1 MLEALGQL
9 AVLFLLEGQIGE
21 PGKTVDHRTI
31 FFTSCEGVRCHR
43 ICRPG
48 DVLSLSIKP
57 KRLKSPLATFEGQIR
72 VGQEKAAI
80 AEEITLT
87 FAFAEEIAQTPA
99 PQVPP
104 AEQPVAINPAPKPAR
119 SAVNA

>member
-1 MLEALGQL
+1 LEALGQL

-87 FAFAEEIAQTPA
+87 FGFAEEVIALTPS

-104 AEQPVAINPAPKPAR
+104 AEQPVAISPAPKPAK

>member
-1 MLEALGQL
+1 MSTRQSSPRWAT
-9 AVLFLLEGQIGE
+9 I
-21 PGKTVDHRTI
+21 RTASP
-31 FFTSCEGVRCHR
+31 T
-43 ICRPG
+43 RPTTAAR
-48 DVLSLSIKP
+48 LSLSIKP

-87 FAFAEEIAQTPA
+87 FGFTEEVALPVPQ
-99 PQVPP
+99 PQVAP
-104 AEQPVAINPAPKPAR
+104 AEQPVAINPAK